1 MTLFQVKFLREE
13 FLRYSYIL
21 SFLIFMAPFIY
32 LRDILRFIKEVAQ
45 LNVHATIDIGPVR
58 LIGESLKTVMEN
70 L

>member
-1 MTLFQVKFLREE
+1 
-13 FLRYSYIL
+13 
-21 SFLIFMAPFIY
+21 MAPFIY